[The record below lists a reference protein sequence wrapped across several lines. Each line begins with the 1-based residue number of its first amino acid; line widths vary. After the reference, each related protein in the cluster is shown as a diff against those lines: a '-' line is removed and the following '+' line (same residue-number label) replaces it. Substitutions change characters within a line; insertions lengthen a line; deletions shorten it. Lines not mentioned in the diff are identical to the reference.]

1 MQVPKNESLSN
12 DKNFQPQQQITDRA
26 VRQLVERFALTVPV
40 AIVIASLAGLGQEA
54 NRWAS

>member
-1 MQVPKNESLSN
+1 MQVSKNESLSN

-40 AIVIASLAGLGQEA
+40 AIVIASLAGVGQEA
-54 NRWAS
+54 KR